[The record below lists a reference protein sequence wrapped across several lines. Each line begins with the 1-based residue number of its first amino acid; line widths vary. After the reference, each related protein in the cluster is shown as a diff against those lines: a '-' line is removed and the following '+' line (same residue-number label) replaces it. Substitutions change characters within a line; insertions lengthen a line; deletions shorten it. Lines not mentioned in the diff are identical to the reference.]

1 MAALLLLLLLA
12 LLCLCGGAA
21 GDPRTAVA
29 RQECAPGG
37 AVSGPALAD
46 NFVPAMDDLNSN
58 VSANGFGTSAVGT
71 TAGLNPNAV
80 FGLGQCYRD
89 LSPVDCKLC
98 FAEVRSLLPKCY
110 PSAGGRLYL
119 DGCFGRYAN
128 YSFFSET
135 LGPDDAV
142 TCGVVGGGGAGGG
155 NYTGANPRGFA
166 DAVRAALANVTG
178 VAASR
183 PRGGAGGRA
192 GGAGVA
198 RGGGRCGQC
207 LRAAAAAAARC
218 APAAAEGRALY
229 TGCYLRYS
237 TRLFWNLNSTAGS
250 GSSSKCKFDS
260 ISLSQFRKV
269 TTVSSVLLVV
279 KVFEKA
285 EIQTA

>member
-135 LGPDDAV
+135 SARRRRHLRRRRRRRRGRRQLHRRQPARV
-142 TCGVVGGGGAGGG
+142 RRRGARRARQRHGRRRLRRGAGGG
-155 NYTGANPRGFA
+155 DGY
-166 DAVRAALANVTG
+166 AVG
-178 VAASR
+178 SAS
-183 PRGGAGGRA
+183 A
-192 GGAGVA
+192 GGATAFALAQCWGASTPPPAASASAPPRPPRRGA
-198 RGGGRCGQC
+198 RPPPR
-207 LRAAAAAAARC
+207 RAARST
-218 APAAAEGRALY
+218 PAATSATRRASSGISTPLPDQDHQVNANSIRFLSLNFGRSL
-229 TGCYLRYS
+229 
-237 TRLFWNLNSTAGS
+237 LFQA
-250 GSSSKCKFDS
+250 FY
-260 ISLSQFRKV
+260 
-269 TTVSSVLLVV
+269 
-279 KVFEKA
+279 
-285 EIQTA
+285 

>member
-1 MAALLLLLLLA
+1 MAALLLLLLA

-21 GDPRTAVA
+21 GTRGRRWRGRSA
-29 RQECAPGG
+29 RLAGG
-37 AVSGPALAD
+37 VGAALAD

-142 TCGVVGGGGAGGG
+142 TCGVVGGGGARRRQLHRRQPARVRRR
-155 NYTGANPRGFA
+155 GAR
-166 DAVRAALANVTG
+166 RARQRHGRRLL
-178 VAASR
+178 R
-183 PRGGAGGRA
+183 RGAGGGDGTRWGRRPPAAPRRSRSRSA
-192 GGAGVA
+192 GEPQRHRLRPVPPRRGA
-198 RGGGRCGQC
+198 RGACAPPPR
-207 LRAAAAAAARC
+207 RAARSTSAATSATPRASSGISTPLPDQDHQVNANSIRFLSLNF
-218 APAAAEGRALY
+218 GRSL
-229 TGCYLRYS
+229 
-237 TRLFWNLNSTAGS
+237 LFQA
-250 GSSSKCKFDS
+250 FY
-260 ISLSQFRKV
+260 
-269 TTVSSVLLVV
+269 
-279 KVFEKA
+279 
-285 EIQTA
+285 

>member
-29 RQECAPGG
+29 GQECAPGG
-37 AVSGPALAD
+37 AVSGPALAA

-110 PSAGGRLYL
+110 PRAGGRLYL

-178 VAASR
+178 VAASAAV
-183 PRGGAGGRA
+183 PGGGDGRKPCRA
-192 GGAGVA
+192 IWLADNGDACPVTGEPWGWLCGASQHLRIMTVFEQLPFPISPYFEPPVFCRLAVATSPSAGV
-198 RGGGRCGQC
+198 
-207 LRAAAAAAARC
+207 
-218 APAAAEGRALY
+218 
-229 TGCYLRYS
+229 
-237 TRLFWNLNSTAGS
+237 
-250 GSSSKCKFDS
+250 
-260 ISLSQFRKV
+260 V
-269 TTVSSVLLVV
+269 
-279 KVFEKA
+279 
-285 EIQTA
+285 